1 MTCQE
6 VAQPGPDGFTIPGMA
21 QTVPLMPPNNCYAN
35 AKLLAQEYPELTYQE
50 GVLVARVS
58 GERRTSLRHAWN
70 VGPAGQIIDA
80 TEDTG
85 SALIAALF
93 GEEVTYDYIPDG
105 PEHDAERQAAEDD
118 LGEKPD
124 EDENDP
130 NFDGDQLAAD
140 WLEQARRSGRERSE

>member
-1 MTCQE
+1 MTCQK
-6 VAQPGPDGFTIPGMA
+6 VVQPGPDGLTILGVA
-21 QTVPLMPPNNCYAN
+21 QIIPLMPPNNCYAN

-58 GERRTSLRHAWN
+58 GERSTSVRHAWN

-85 SALIAALF
+85 SALIATLF

-105 PEHDAERQAAEDD
+105 PEHDADRQAAEDE
-118 LGEKPD
+118 LGKPD
-124 EDENDP
+124 DDEEDPTFN
-130 NFDGDQLAAD
+130 GDQLAAE
-140 WLEQARRSGRERSE
+140 WLEQARSI

>member
-6 VAQPGPDGFTIPGMA
+6 VAQPGPDGFTIPGVA
-21 QTVPLMPPNNCYAN
+21 QTIPLMPPNNCYAN

-50 GVLVARVS
+50 GVVVARVG

-85 SALIAALF
+85 PKTF
-93 GEEVTYDYIPDG
+93 GPGREVTYDYIPDG
-105 PEHDAERQAAEDD
+105 TEHHAERQAAENE
-118 LGEKPD
+118 LGKPD
-124 EDENDP
+124 EDEEDP
-130 NFDGDQLAAD
+130 IFNGDQLAAE
-140 WLEQARRSGRERSE
+140 WLEQARRPGRQRGE